1 MGNYKVEHEIS
12 EDIKLSY
19 PESHISTDYDLLW
32 ELIIGQK
39 KRVLG
44 WVLYKEFAES
54 GNKIWDPIEI
64 RGPFEN
70 EEPNNFHVGSRGR
83 TYSGVERNRATF
95 VDLCTMFSIHFI
107 APPIVWPNNVHK
119 LFPEEQIEL
128 ISDGYHTFKELYEF
142 RAYYNAA
149 FVVALWTQYD
159 WMLAQ
164 KIVGQDRVPNIHKS
178 KKHHDGE
185 LCFGGK
191 YFIVVADIPIGGVIS
206 NHYPMELW
214 DIFQIPEKEVSDIPY
229 DGHTPKDVIKRLES
243 FLTCHDFKHKEIQ
256 SRFAYP
262 SKPDESFPDV
272 ARLNFLHPEA
282 PALLR
287 PTFKFPEEE
296 MRKAL
301 AAAIKEHPA
310 HENNFYRPAAAQNEA
325 VEAKVAKAEALR
337 EWAQLAILNENS
349 KPVRL
354 SAAELERIKIDII
367 TAGSKTELEV
377 YRDLIKSLKS
387 DITKPLAEEPSSKV
401 ETNGDNLSAAFY
413 KADEVGPQGGK
424 SDINFT
430 LSKKRSDILL
440 AVNDLQ
446 LNDLQRGGGLST
458 AEFFDLITRVYKAR
472 AFEELNAIDGE
483 VKKLAGKR
491 MTSALSD
498 MTISDPPPVSVAV
511 KTDMIYKDMHQLHKD
526 LLERLNQIERGVI
539 TLSVRVGEVLKDYHS
554 PEKAAKLE
562 DVAAMDTLRHL
573 DIKDASSD
581 RNWTTQINSLVKG
594 VEEKTGEEIDF
605 VSKPHIKETK
615 DERPFNPAVVGLF
628 NQYLPKEIAPLAI
641 EAHKDLAD
649 KIAKHRPQDLSSFCS
664 AVPDN
669 LYDALAYV
677 SFVADAPFAT
687 GFRKLYKAIR
697 NNKTTA
703 TPKQL
708 IECFPEVYKSE

>member
-119 LFPEEQIEL
+119 LFPEEQREL

-149 FVVALWTQYD
+149 FLVALWTQYD

-164 KIVGQDRVPNIHKS
+164 KIVEQDRVPNIHKS

-256 SRFAYP
+256 SRFAT
-262 SKPDESFPDV
+262 
-272 ARLNFLHPEA
+272 PEA
-282 PALLR
+282 PAAARSNYMYREAPLLPR
-287 PTFKFPEEE
+287 PIFKFPEEE

-325 VEAKVAKAEALR
+325 VETKVAKAEALR
-337 EWAQLAILNENS
+337 EWAQLTILNENS

-354 SAAELERIKIDII
+354 RADVLDRIKTDII
-367 TAGSKTELEV
+367 MTGSKTELEV

-387 DITKPLAEEPSSKV
+387 NITNPLAQEPSSKV
-401 ETNGDNLSAAFY
+401 ETNGDNLSVAY
-413 KADEVGPQGGK
+413 KADEISVAFKADEKGRLDYK
-424 SDINFT
+424 KYELLLRLTKINIFNSPGAGT
-430 LSKKRSDILL
+430 ISYGTYEELKKRIIDATDTAELDQIKERL
-440 AVNDLQ
+440 DK
-446 LNDLQRGGGLST
+446 ST
-458 AEFFDLITRVYKAR
+458 AD
-472 AFEELNAIDGE
+472 
-483 VKKLAGKR
+483 
-491 MTSALSD
+491 TSLFTS
-498 MTISDPPPVSVAV
+498 TLSDPPPVSQAV

-526 LLERLNQIERGVI
+526 LLERLNQIERSVM
-539 TLSVRVGEVLKDYHS
+539 TLSVRVVEVLKDYHL
-554 PEKAAKLE
+554 PENAARLE
-562 DVAAMDTLRHL
+562 DVAAMDTYRHL
-573 DIKDASSD
+573 DIKDASLD

-594 VEEKTGEEIDF
+594 VEEKKGETF
-605 VSKPHIKETK
+605 SLKNGLVTLETK
-615 DERPFNPAVVGLF
+615 DERPFNPKAVGLF
-628 NQYLPKEIAPLAI
+628 NQYLPKEIVPLAI
-641 EAHKDLAD
+641 EAHKMSCVIHP
-649 KIAKHRPQDLSSFCS
+649 KFNR
-664 AVPDN
+664 
-669 LYDALAYV
+669 
-677 SFVADAPFAT
+677 
-687 GFRKLYKAIR
+687 KAIDLE
-697 NNKTTA
+697 NALYHCLTWIPKTLKLGDWSCLHNKTKGNTITA
-703 TPKQL
+703 TPEQL
-708 IECFPEVYKSE
+708 REWFPEAYKSE